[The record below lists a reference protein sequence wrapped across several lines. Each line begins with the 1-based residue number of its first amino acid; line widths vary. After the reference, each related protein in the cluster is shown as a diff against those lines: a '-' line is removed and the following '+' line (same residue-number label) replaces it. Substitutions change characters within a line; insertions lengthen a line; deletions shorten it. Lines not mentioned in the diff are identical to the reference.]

1 MGSNMDPTQ
10 RFIKDSIAI
19 EIHQKSNRDPIDIS
33 NPTDSTPTGTHKPG
47 VQIVK
52 VLAGK

>member
-33 NPTDSTPTGTHKPG
+33 NPTDSTPTGTHKSG

-52 VLAGK
+52 VLAG